1 MHKSKKP
8 QNQIVQFLRETAVV
22 VIGVAITLSASYF
35 ITRSSEKRDMYLY
48 LNTIKMEL
56 EENLKVLDQSAVIYQ
71 RHVRYA
77 DYLRSNDK
85 EELTPDSISHYSN
98 VYYGYSPYTFNNN
111 AFEMFKTSG
120 IMRLMNDKELLLS
133 IWDIY
138 SGLSEIKTMLD
149 LYMNMRLEDMK
160 KEKDWSLTEK
170 LKNIPM
176 YNFYITEAPYNMQ
189 YACEEGSR
197 GVNEVLLMLDKTLKN
212 KKKPENESLIPE
224 TNE

>member
-1 MHKSKKP
+1 MSKSK
-8 QNQIVQFLRETAVV
+8 NQIVQFLRETAVV

-35 ITRSSEKRDMYLY
+35 ITKRSEKRDIHLY
-48 LNTIKMEL
+48 LNALRMEL
-56 EENLKVLDQSAVIYQ
+56 EENLKILDQSAVIYQ

-77 DYLRSNDK
+77 NYLQSNDK

-98 VYYGYSPYTFNNN
+98 VYYGYTPYTFNNN
-111 AFEMFKTSG
+111 AFEMFKISG
-120 IMRLMNDKELLLS
+120 NMRLLNDKELLLS

-138 SGLSEIKTMLD
+138 SDLSEIKKILD
-149 LYMNMRLEDMK
+149 LYMDMRMEDMK
-160 KEKDWSLTEK
+160 KEKDWSVTEK

-197 GVNEVLLMLDKTLKN
+197 GVNGVLLMLDKALKN
-212 KKKPENESLIPE
+212 KKIPENESLIPE
-224 TNE
+224 KNK

>member
-1 MHKSKKP
+1 MLNIKDIS
-8 QNQIVQFLRETAVV
+8 NYLREVSVV
-22 VIGVAITLSASYF
+22 VIGVAITLSASYLF
-35 ITRSSEKRDMYLY
+35 TKSSEKRDMHLY
-48 LNTIKMEL
+48 LNALRMEL
-56 EENLKVLDQSAVIYQ
+56 EENLKILDQSAVVYQ

-77 DYLRSNDK
+77 DYLQSNNK
-85 EELTPDSISHYSN
+85 EALIPDSISHYSN
-98 VYYGYSPYTFNNN
+98 VYYGYTPYTFNNN

-138 SGLSEIKTMLD
+138 SGLSEIKTILD
-149 LYMNMRLEDMK
+149 LYMDMRLEDMK
-160 KEKDWSLTEK
+160 KEKDWSVTEK

-176 YNFYITEAPYNMQ
+176 YNFYMTEAPYNMQ

-197 GVNEVLLMLDKTLKN
+197 GVNEILLMLDKALKN
-212 KKKPENESLIPE
+212 KKIPENENLIPE